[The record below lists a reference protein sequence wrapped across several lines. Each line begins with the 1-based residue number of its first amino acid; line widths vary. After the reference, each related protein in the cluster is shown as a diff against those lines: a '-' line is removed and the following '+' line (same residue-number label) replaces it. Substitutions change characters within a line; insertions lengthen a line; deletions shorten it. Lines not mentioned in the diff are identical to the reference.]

1 MDPQSHFAAKAE
13 RLIGE
18 NDFLRQHAAAFACLT
33 PREREVLRLVA
44 LGHTAPEIG
53 TQLFLSSQTIDTHR
67 RNLRRNLRR
76 KLRADSVFEL
86 GQYARAFDL
95 I

>member
-53 TQLFLSSQTIDTHR
+53 TQLFLSSQTIGTH
-67 RNLRRNLRR
+67 RRNLRR